1 MDSTRR
7 CCTTSATSCRILYL
21 ETHGDMGHGGLLVEN
36 RARLGEVLLETV
48 CLALASRRS
57 LAYYHCRIMCVVT
70 SIVFIVTLAAVLLV
84 FGAWVMTFRSLVTWQ
99 IQEIRSE
106 EEGTEMIDHGTH
118 DTLDCSS
125 DVLSSDREIGNGPDG
140 GYSAARAEEGASQQ
154 IAMFK
159 NMSIPAASGKKEAR
173 T

>member
-1 MDSTRR
+1 M
-7 CCTTSATSCRILYL
+7 
-21 ETHGDMGHGGLLVEN
+21 EN

-48 CLALASRRS
+48 CLALIDRRS

-70 SIVFIVTLAAVLLV
+70 PIAFIVTLAAVLGV
-84 FGAWVMTFRSLVTWQ
+84 FGAWVMTFRSLVKWQ
-99 IQEIRSE
+99 VQEIRSE

-118 DTLDCSS
+118 GTLDCSS

-140 GYSAARAEEGASQQ
+140 GDGAARAEEGASQQ
-154 IAMFK
+154 VAMIR
-159 NMSIPAASGKKEAR
+159 NMSIPVVPGKKEAR